1 MLRPMRR
8 ALPFC
13 LVLALASLS
22 SSTAFAEGPSAADK
36 ATAKT
41 LATEGDAAL
50 KKKDFQTAF
59 TKFDE
64 ASRLV
69 PDSATVALGLA
80 RAQVGLGKPVDAKES
95 YNNVIRAAGLPGAA
109 PAYKAAQK
117 EAEKDLKG
125 IDAKIGGIVITVDGP
140 GDATL
145 TVDGSP
151 AKPGE
156 RKAVNPGDRV
166 VKGSAPGFRPAEEKV
181 TVKEGADSKVTL
193 KLEKDTPKE
202 APKVEAPVV
211 PEEPPPPA
219 PKGSSGLRTAAWISA
234 GVGVAGLAVGG
245 VFGFLAKGKH
255 DDLKSNCLNGE
266 LCPMSQKSN
275 IDSFKSNANIS
286 TIGFIVGGVGVVA
299 SIPLFIASRPSKD
312 APPPSTS
319 AFLTFSPSS
328 VAVSGSF

>member
-13 LVLALASLS
+13 LVLALASLTS
-22 SSTAFAEGPSAADK
+22 SSAFAEGASAADK

-50 KKKDFQTAF
+50 KKKDYQTAF
-59 TKFDE
+59 AKFDE
-64 ASRLV
+64 AARLV

-80 RAQVGLGKPVDAKES
+80 RAQLGLGKPVDAKES

-117 EAEKDLKG
+117 EAEKDLKT
-125 IDAKIGGIVITVDGP
+125 IDAKIGGIVVTLEGP
-140 GDATL
+140 TEATI

-181 TVKEGADSKVTL
+181 TVKEGADAKVTL
-193 KLEKDTPKE
+193 KMEKDAPKE
-202 APKVEAPVV
+202 APKVEAPAV
-211 PEEPPPPA
+211 PEEPPPPP
-219 PKGSSGLRTAAWISA
+219 PKGSPGLRTAAWISA

-255 DDLKSNCLNGE
+255 DDLKKTCLNGE
-266 LCPMSQKSN
+266 LCPMSEKSN

-299 SIPLFIASRPSKD
+299 AIPLFIASRPSKD
-312 APPPSTS
+312 APPSTS
-319 AFLTFSPSS
+319 AFLTVGPSS
-328 VAVSGSF
+328 FAVSGSF

>member
-22 SSTAFAEGPSAADK
+22 SSSAFADGPSAADK
-36 ATAKT
+36 AAAKT

-50 KKKDFQTAF
+50 KKKDYKTAF
-59 TKFDE
+59 DKFDQ

-95 YNNVIRAAGLPGAA
+95 YNNVVRAAGLPGAA
-109 PAYKAAQK
+109 AAYKAAQRD
-117 EAEKDLKG
+117 AEKELKG
-125 IDAKIGGIVITVDGP
+125 LDAKMGGIVITVDGP
-140 GDATL
+140 SDATL
-145 TVDGSP
+145 TVDGAP
-151 AKPGE
+151 AKAGE
-156 RKAVNPGDRV
+156 RRAVNPGDRV
-166 VKGSAPGFRPAEEKV
+166 VKGTAPGYRPAEEKV
-181 TVKEGADSKVTL
+181 TVKEGGDTPVTL
-193 KLEKDTPKE
+193 KMEKDAPKE
-202 APKVEAPVV
+202 APKVEAPAV
-211 PEEPPPPA
+211 PEEPPPP
-219 PKGSSGLRTAAWISA
+219 PPPPSSGLRTGAYIAA

-245 VFGFLAKGKH
+245 IFGLLAKGKH
-255 DDLKSNCLNGE
+255 DDLKKTCLDGE
-266 LCPMSQKSN
+266 LCPMSEKGN

-299 SIPLFIASRPSKD
+299 AIPLFIASRPSKD

-319 AFLTFSPSS
+319 AFLTVGPSS
-328 VAVSGSF
+328 VALSGSF